1 MELQEIAALADLARL
16 RFSPEELQTFADEF
30 AHTLEFVDQ
39 LFALDTQGVAFMK
52 EVDESAQCLR
62 ADVVRPS
69 MDHDEVLSVAPQT
82 DGAGFLIP
90 KVL

>member
-16 RFSPEELQTFADEF
+16 RFSPEELQAFADEF
-30 AHTLEFVDQ
+30 AHTLAFVDQ
-39 LFALDTQGVAFMK
+39 LSALDTQGVAFMK
-52 EVDESAQCLR
+52 EADAHAHALR
-62 ADVVRPS
+62 DDVIRPS
-69 MDHDEVLSVAPQT
+69 MDHDDVLSVAPQT

>member
-30 AHTLEFVDQ
+30 AQTLAFVDQ
-39 LFALDTQGVAFMK
+39 LSTLDTQGVAFMK
-52 EVDESAQCLR
+52 EVDENAKALR
-62 ADVVRPS
+62 ADQIRPS
-69 MDHDEVLSVAPQT
+69 MKHEDVLSVAPQT